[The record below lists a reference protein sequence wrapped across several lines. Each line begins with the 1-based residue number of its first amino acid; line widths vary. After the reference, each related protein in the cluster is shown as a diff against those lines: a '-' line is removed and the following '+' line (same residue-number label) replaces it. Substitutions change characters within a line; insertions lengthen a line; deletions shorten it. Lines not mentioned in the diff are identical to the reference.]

1 MTLRFLP
8 EVLERTRIKAGLSR
22 DELAKAAGVAR
33 GTVFNA
39 ENGQQQSARR
49 REMQPSTRA
58 GDVMGWLYW
67 LLHWLW
73 LWLHAFYG
81 GESV

>member
-39 ENGQQQSARR
+39 ENGQQPRPGIAK
-49 REMQPSTRA
+49 A
-58 GDVMGWLYW
+58 LADALDIDVASLY
-67 LLHWLW
+67 
-73 LWLHAFYG
+73 A
-81 GESV
+81 EEVAS